1 MEERDNIVSHL
12 QRLFS
17 PQPESHVSDPQ
28 TTTEASRTATVGLLS
43 EDVATDAQDKTDNF
57 VPVAEERDGASS
69 FEATA
74 PEAAAHAASDTPVVS
89 ADVSASGGANPR
101 LATLGLHKTGV
112 TKVVGIEA
120 PLLSDQQSDVATNL
134 DLFTLHDQ

>member
-57 VPVAEERDGASS
+57 VPVAEERDGA
-69 FEATA
+69 FERVEATA
-74 PEAAAHAASDTPVVS
+74 PEAAAHAASDS
-89 ADVSASGGANPR
+89 RAYR
-101 LATLGLHKTGV
+101 V
-112 TKVVGIEA
+112 TRAER
-120 PLLSDQQSDVATNL
+120 
-134 DLFTLHDQ
+134 F

>member
-43 EDVATDAQDKTDNF
+43 EDVATDAQDMTDNF
-57 VPVAEERDGASS
+57 VPVAEDRDGA

-74 PEAAAHAASDTPVVS
+74 PEAAAHAASDMRQIGRTTS
-89 ADVSASGGANPR
+89 
-101 LATLGLHKTGV
+101 
-112 TKVVGIEA
+112 
-120 PLLSDQQSDVATNL
+120 
-134 DLFTLHDQ
+134 